1 MKWAIREAV
10 DVYFKAKSVFK
21 LGARTIRAGE
31 PVLIFDTVKTS
42 TLEVA
47 AEVSYVTGGR
57 GNARL
62 LSYEGDKT
70 LTFNFED
77 ALLSNE
83 GLAILSGA
91 DLIPARNKHLVGSS
105 PDARS
110 VIAHYT
116 EKYSV
121 ATNNQVDD
129 DYTNT
134 YPDDPA
140 LYEPDYIKT
149 LAGTPSDDDADG
161 KYKHKGDYSPR
172 GGDLNVWLTRKPYV
186 GQNAS
191 IYVMLLDDAGEMS
204 GVPVEINL
212 SNDEKTLGNNAHH
225 YAYLSKWHTGDKF
238 VAFGHDGNPIPRR
251 EFHGEKTSDQSNE
264 ESGFDTAR
272 NDATANAYFA
282 IRKDPTT
289 VYANAEFDD
298 NVAHYV
304 DLASAA
310 KFWVTGWGDINA
322 YVRVITAP
330 NYGQVWGDTVDFGAN
345 AKVYAQY
352 FRPTGAAFDVKD
364 NGQSE
369 SQHELTDGGKAD
381 ATKDIYG
388 FYSYLL
394 APSGGIAQP
403 KGYKEGTQFVY
414 KVNVPSILY
423 QDIVLLDYYVEYQH
437 DATQVS
443 ILPDKFGPYLYVEG
457 SSLVRRASDGM
468 DLPVEFVIPKF
479 KVTTALTF
487 TLTGTGDASTFTF
500 SGDAYPDFSKF
511 DLTRKVLA
519 DIQIL
524 DADDNYDGATGDA
537 ATADPTSYRRYKYN
551 NDSDGEYLWK
561 DPSLE
566 PHQNLDFSDAQDYNH
581 GAGRRRAGTEGA
593 YTEKNNTYGDTYGGP
608 ATRTAGRGLIDTLN
622 NEQLGEEGDHSDLKQ
637 TASDYGRVRQNT
649 SDIDVK
655 AEPATGTGGEDAGA

>member
-121 ATNNQVDD
+121 ATNNMIDN

-134 YPDDPA
+134 YADDPA
-140 LYEPDYIKT
+140 LYPPDYIPKVT
-149 LAGTPSDDDADG
+149 DGDAEDQYG
-161 KYKHKGDYSPR
+161 HKGDYSPR
-172 GGDLNVWLTRKPYV
+172 GGVLNVWMTRKPYV

-204 GVPVEINL
+204 GAPLEINL
-212 SNDEKTLGNNAHH
+212 NCNPDDYGKDGNH
-225 YAYLSKWHTGDKF
+225 YAYLSKWQAKDRF
-238 VAFGHDGNPIPRR
+238 IAFGNDGNPIPRR
-251 EFHGEKTSDQSNE
+251 EFKEGER
-264 ESGFDTAR
+264 GHDTAR
-272 NDATANAYFA
+272 NDAGANAYFA
-282 IRKDPTT
+282 VRQDPTS
-289 VYANAEFDD
+289 VYANGEFDD

-304 DLASAA
+304 TLESA
-310 KFWVTGWGDINA
+310 KRYWVTGWGDINA
-322 YVRVITAP
+322 YVRIITAP
-330 NYGQVWGDTVDFGAN
+330 NYGSAWGDVDSFGENTFPVQMVADGKEADETVA
-345 AKVYAQY
+345 
-352 FRPTGAAFDVKD
+352 PAAGD
-364 NGQSE
+364 
-369 SQHELTDGGKAD
+369 AD
-381 ATKDIYG
+381 TKG

-403 KGYKEGTQFVY
+403 RGYKEGTQFVY

-423 QDIVLLDYYVEYQH
+423 QDIVLLDYYVEYTH

-581 GAGRRRAGTEGA
+581 GKGRRAAGVDPALTE
-593 YTEKNNTYGDTYGGP
+593 TNNTYGDTYGGP
-608 ATRTAGRGLIDTLN
+608 ATRIPGRGLIDTLN
-622 NEQLGEEGDHSDLKQ
+622 NEQLNEDGSLNQATTNAGRPTGNAGGGE
-637 TASDYGRVRQNT
+637 
-649 SDIDVK
+649 
-655 AEPATGTGGEDAGA
+655 TGGAGNEPGTEENP

>member
-10 DVYFKAKSVFK
+10 DVYFKAKSQFK
-21 LGARTIRAGE
+21 LGARTMRAGE

-57 GNARL
+57 GNSRI

-91 DLIPARNKHLVGSS
+91 DLIPARNKHLPGAAAE
-105 PDARS
+105 ARS

-116 EKYSV
+116 EKFSV
-121 ATNNQVDD
+121 TRNNVIDADETNIYDD
-129 DYTNT
+129 DPSLYPPGYLGFDNPNNT
-134 YPDDPA
+134 A
-140 LYEPDYIKT
+140 
-149 LAGTPSDDDADG
+149 TP
-161 KYKHKGDYSPR
+161 KVFDYSPR
-172 GGDLNVWLTRKPYV
+172 GGVRNVWLTRKPYV

-204 GVPVEINL
+204 GAPLEVNL
-212 SNDEKTLGNNAHH
+212 QNDDSDNGRS
-225 YAYLSKWHTGDKF
+225 YLAKFKAGDAF
-238 VAFGHDGNPIPRR
+238 VAFGLNGLPMAVRKPEENTITRKY
-251 EFHGEKTSDQSNE
+251 EKAGDKASADKN
-264 ESGFDTAR
+264 DTIVG
-272 NDATANAYFA
+272 DVYP
-282 IRKDPTT
+282 DPKTLEQ
-289 VYANAEFDD
+289 AGIFDD
-298 NVAHYV
+298 QVLHYV
-304 DLASAA
+304 DLESA
-310 KFWVTGWGDINA
+310 KKNWVTAWSNIDNYI
-322 YVRVITAP
+322 RVITAGT
-330 NYGQVWGDTVDFGAN
+330 YGNNWGEILDGNKATVTVPPVLSTDEAYTFEVPA
-345 AKVYAQY
+345 A
-352 FRPTGAAFDVKD
+352 TGA
-364 NGQSE
+364 G
-369 SQHELTDGGKAD
+369 
-381 ATKDIYG
+381 Y
-388 FYSYLL
+388 YSYLL

-403 KGYKEGTQFVY
+403 KAFKEGAAFY
-414 KVNVPSILY
+414 YELNIPSILY
-423 QDIVLLDYYVEYQH
+423 QDIVLLDYYVEYRH

-457 SSLVRRASDGM
+457 SSLVRRASDGT

-487 TLTGTGDASTFTF
+487 TLQSTGDPSTFNF
-500 SGDAYPDFSKF
+500 QGDAYPDFSKF

-524 DADDNYDGATGDA
+524 DADDNYDGTGTG

-566 PHQNLDFSDAQDYNH
+566 PHSNLDYS
-581 GAGRRRAGTEGA
+581 
-593 YTEKNNTYGDTYGGP
+593 DTYDSHVINPNESYLDTVGGP
-608 ATRTAGRGLIDTLN
+608 ATRTAGEGLIDTAARAGIIDGADAAMSGTFTQVQAN
-622 NEQLGEEGDHSDLKQ
+622 GDSEWKAKGYARPYTQGVPRGATTDGHAAARYPD
-637 TASDYGRVRQNT
+637 DYPAENT
-649 SDIDVK
+649 NTQPDGN
-655 AEPATGTGGEDAGA
+655 AATGDGTQEP